1 MSIEKLQRKID
12 EFTAAL
18 DKAGVKYI
26 LTIHETESDQ
36 AFLGASTD
44 FDGAFDMLVQLA
56 EDEEDDFFRAVIV
69 HAAEY
74 IIGNQP
80 DHQTRRSIN

>member
-1 MSIEKLQRKID
+1 MSLEKLHRKID

-18 DKAGVKYI
+18 DKAGVEYI
-26 LTIHETESDQ
+26 ITIHEIEGNQ

-56 EDEEDDFFRAVIV
+56 EDPEDDFFRAAIV
-69 HAAEY
+69 RAAEY
-74 IIGNQP
+74 IIENPP
-80 DHQTRRSIN
+80 DRQTRRSVN